1 MNIKR
6 TAIKVTAFACIAG
19 VVLLSNAPVVSAY
32 EAHIINVTAT
42 IVDDGVDISPNGGK
56 FCNDGKLKVEMTSK
70 TEGAKVFYTTDGSE
84 PKCDSGKRYFEPF
97 TLSGDATVR
106 AVACYDGKAGSVVS
120 EFFDIA
126 SGYCQTSLKIN
137 KVYYYA
143 DVNHGGVSRDY
154 ENEWVEI
161 YNPTEESVNVKGWS
175 VCNSESCDKLSSQ
188 DLAIPAKGYAVVAY
202 KESTWSYWNIPESA
216 VKINLSSVIGSG
228 LGNTADMVLLE
239 NAAGETVDQ
248 MNWGVA
254 DSRWNNYNANVWAK
268 GVSAASAQG
277 KILGRSSNG
286 YDTDSVADWK
296 IFDLPRVGVQ
306 YPNGEETWI
315 VGNTYTIKWTALNS
329 NGDAGRL
336 GIDIYY
342 SADSGKTWASVA
354 KNTAND
360 GAYEWKFPLAMRDNG
375 SNYFT
380 ASGKARIKVVAT
392 DYGRNFMFT
401 GKDVSDRDFYF
412 SINKS
417 LLTAEE
423 AKLLSET
430 DTTGMTFVNS
440 RTAAVMEVENT
451 TQSSDNSD
459 GKKSTETKPSV
470 MLNREEDDFSID
482 EQFAPNEDAKDKGK
496 TDMQALT
503 DVGKQKGQ
511 SVVEIVTM
519 KADLASAGDPEQK
532 TVTTTTTDAVDST
545 GVTAQKTAPEI
556 DDMPITP
563 DGDTTIEFNL
573 NS

>member
-6 TAIKVTAFACIAG
+6 TATKVTAFACIAG

-32 EAHIINVTAT
+32 EAHVINVTAT
-42 IVDDGVDISPNGGK
+42 IVDNGVDISPNGGS
-56 FCNDGKLKVEMTSK
+56 FCNDGKLTIEMTPK

-84 PKCDSGKRYFEPF
+84 PKCDSGERYFESF
-97 TLSGDATVR
+97 TLSGDATVKS
-106 AVACYDGKAGSVVS
+106 VACYDGKAGSVVS
-120 EFFDIA
+120 ESFDVA
-126 SGYCQTSLKIN
+126 SGHCQTSLKIN
-137 KVYYYA
+137 EVYYYA

-161 YNPTEESVNVKGWS
+161 YNPTEESVNVNGWS

-202 KESTWSYWNIPESA
+202 KESTWGYWNIPDSA
-216 VKINLSSVIGSG
+216 VKINLASVIGSG

-248 MNWGVA
+248 MNWGAA
-254 DSRWNNYNANVWAK
+254 DSGWNNYNANVWAK
-268 GVSAASAQG
+268 GVAASSAQG

-315 VGNTYTIKWTALNS
+315 VGNTYTVKWIALDS
-329 NGDAGRL
+329 NGNAGKL

-342 SADSGKTWASVA
+342 SADSGKTWVSVV

-360 GAYEWKFPLAMRDNG
+360 GTYEWKFPLALRDNG

-380 ASGKARIKVVAT
+380 ASSKARIKVVAT

-401 GKDVSDRDFYF
+401 GKDVSDRDFSF
-412 SINKS
+412 SIDKD

-440 RTAAVMEVENT
+440 KTAAVMEAENT
-451 TQSSDNSD
+451 TQSSDSD
-459 GKKSTETKPSV
+459 SKKSTENKPSV

-482 EQFAPNEDAKDKGK
+482 EQSAPDGSTKDKGK
-496 TDMQALT
+496 TDAQTLADAGT
-503 DVGKQKGQ
+503 QKGQ

-519 KADLASAGDPEQK
+519 KADLVSAGNLEQE
-532 TVTTTTTDAVDST
+532 TVKTTTDAIGST
-545 GVTAQKTAPEI
+545 SVTTQETVPEI